1 MKTPEG
7 EYSFLRFES
16 RWMDDFLAILQ
27 KLDFPASEVRATGG
41 GAFKV
46 RNLLPA
52 ARVAD
57 ECALLPAARLPLMP
71 MDALVKGLRFCQQAN
86 PDEVF
91 WYDLEQPEPG
101 GKLPWAS
108 WTGGQA
114 ETPSAQESALVVN
127 IGSGVSVLKVQA
139 PGAASSPTPVQR
151 ISGCSVGGATFW
163 GLARLLTRVRSF
175 DEAVELAGAGDNTRV
190 AMLVKDI
197 YGGEYGKLGL
207 PDGLVAADFGKM
219 STVDE
224 IVITEQGGAPVGHIP
239 PTSSF
244 MARSFS
250 QPPPIDIHGAE
261 PALPNASSPASAT
274 ITRSHIA
281 SEADLTRGLL
291 VLVLN
296 NIAQVAYLN
305 AKAEGVDRIFFTG
318 GFLREG
324 IMVRLHPACPGAS
337 RAPPAA
343 RPPSRCAC

>member
-1 MKTPEG
+1 MQWM
-7 EYSFLRFES
+7 
-16 RWMDDFLAILQ
+16 RWMRSSRAC
-27 KLDFPASEVRATGG
+27 ASASRCVTACAAERA
-41 GAFKV
+41 AAQ
-46 RNLLPA
+46 RQRRHLPHPF
-52 ARVAD
+52 R
-57 ECALLPAARLPLMP
+57 CLPW
-71 MDALVKGLRFCQQAN
+71 QAN

-219 STVDE
+219 CACSTHLCAPRCSAE
-224 IVITEQGGAPVGHIP
+224 LHLPRSLPSQRRWTKSSSLSRGARLLD
-239 PTSSF
+239 TS
-244 MARSFS
+244 R
-250 QPPPIDIHGAE
+250 
-261 PALPNASSPASAT
+261 LLPASWRAP
-274 ITRSHIA
+274 SA
-281 SEADLTRGLL
+281 SRHPST
-291 VLVLN
+291 
-296 NIAQVAYLN
+296 
-305 AKAEGVDRIFFTG
+305 FTAPS
-318 GFLREG
+318 LPCPTQAP
-324 IMVRLHPACPGAS
+324 LHPQPSPGRTL
-337 RAPPAA
+337 RAKQT
-343 RPPSRCAC
+343 